1 MEWDSLPARCTILA
15 MPQERSLLDVLR
27 NSLIRSDLP
36 FRDFVELALYHP
48 EFGYYARPK
57 SPIGRE
63 GDFITS
69 PLLSPLFSDVLGNLI
84 DEFMSRT
91 GDGVSQVVD
100 IGCGDGALIRALA
113 WGVGSGVSGV
123 GESERQETRDQRSG
137 EQLPSSSGNRQPLS
151 SSPTPH
157 TRLPTPQFIGF
168 DRNLGRTVPDPRVTY
183 VSSLAEIPPADA
195 RLIISNE
202 LFDAL
207 PFARLVQR
215 DEHLHELWVTERE
228 GALDWTEHEAEG
240 RYEDYFA
247 ERGIVLEPG
256 QFADVSL
263 DWLDV
268 YDEICR
274 LVPRGLIV
282 TFDYGLPQSKLFR
295 GRMRR
300 FGTAAAYS
308 GHRVSRDLLANPGE
322 QDLTAHINFDDLIR
336 TGESQGLNTLFFDMQ
351 AKFLLAQGAA
361 EHPLL
366 APIGEAAIG
375 SAEEGIAL
383 LDAREDAKRLI
394 LPDGIGAE
402 IRVLVQERGM
412 GQDRWRFQ
420 TKLF

>member
-1 MEWDSLPARCTILA
+1 MA
-15 MPQERSLLDVLR
+15 
-27 NSLIRSDLP
+27 

-48 EFGYYARPK
+48 VFGYYARPK

-84 DEFMSRT
+84 NEFMSRA

-100 IGCGDGALIRALA
+100 IGCGDGELIRLLA
-113 WGVGSGVSGV
+113 GVGSRGSGV
-123 GESERQETRDQRSG
+123 GEGFDPLCDSAHDVEAGKKPSRS
-137 EQLPSSSGNRQPLS
+137 PDFA
-151 SSPTPH
+151 PTPEP
-157 TRLPTPQFIGF
+157 RLPTPTFYGF
-168 DRNLGRTVPDPRVTY
+168 DRSLGRTVPDPRVTY
-183 VSSLAEIPPADA
+183 VSSLAEILPADA

-215 DEHLHELWVTERE
+215 DEHLHELWVTERD
-228 GALDWTEHEAEG
+228 GALDWSEHEADG

-263 DWLDV
+263 EWSAL
-268 YDEICR
+268 YDELCR
-274 LVPRGLIV
+274 FVPRGLIV

-308 GHRVSRDLLANPGE
+308 GQRVSRDLLANPGE

-336 TGESQGLNTLFFDMQ
+336 TGESQGLRTLFFDMQ

-361 EHPLL
+361 DHPLL
-366 APIGEAAIG
+366 APVENANIG

>member
-1 MEWDSLPARCTILA
+1 
-15 MPQERSLLDVLR
+15 
-27 NSLIRSDLP
+27 
-36 FRDFVELALYHP
+36 
-48 EFGYYARPK
+48 
-57 SPIGRE
+57 
-63 GDFITS
+63 
-69 PLLSPLFSDVLGNLI
+69 
-84 DEFMSRT
+84 
-91 GDGVSQVVD
+91 VSQVVD

-113 WGVGSGVSGV
+113 RGVGDKAG
-123 GESERQETRDQRSG
+123 
-137 EQLPSSSGNRQPLS
+137 PS
-151 SSPTPH
+151 
-157 TRLPTPQFIGF
+157 FFGF
-168 DRNLGRTVPDPRVTY
+168 DRNLARAVPDPRVTY

-215 DEHLHELWVTERE
+215 DEHLHELWVTERD
-228 GALDWTEHEAEG
+228 GTLDWTEHEADG
-240 RYEDYFA
+240 RYENYFA

-263 DWLDV
+263 DWSST
-268 YDEICR
+268 YAEICGF
-274 LVPRGLIV
+274 VPRGLIV

-295 GRMRR
+295 GRMRH

-308 GHRVSRDLLANPGE
+308 GHRVSRDLLARPGE

-336 TGESQGLNTLFFDMQ
+336 TGEAHGFSTLFFDMQ
-351 AKFLLAQGAA
+351 AKFLLAQGAV

-375 SAEEGIAL
+375 SAEEEIAL
-383 LDAREDAKRLI
+383 LDARDDAKRLI
-394 LPDGIGAE
+394 LPDRIGAE

-412 GQDRWRFQ
+412 GQAPWRFQ

>member
-1 MEWDSLPARCTILA
+1 MPA
-15 MPQERSLLDVLR
+15 ERSLLDVLR
-27 NSLIRSDLP
+27 NSLSNSDLP

-48 EFGYYARPK
+48 EFGYYARPR

-69 PLLSPLFSDVLGNLI
+69 PSLSPLFSDVLGSLI
-84 DEFMSRT
+84 DEFVSRA
-91 GDGVSQVVD
+91 GGGVSQVVD
-100 IGCGDGALIRALA
+100 IGCGDGGLIRLLA
-113 WGVGSGVSGV
+113 RGVVEAEISD
-123 GESERQETRDQRSG
+123 TRDQRSG
-137 EQLPSSSGNRQPLS
+137 NRLGSSSGTGQPPS
-151 SSPTPH
+151 TTRHPSPTPH
-157 TRLPTPQFIGF
+157 PPPPTPAFFGF
-168 DRNLGRTVPDPRVTY
+168 DRNLARAVPDPRVTY
-183 VSSLAEIPPADA
+183 VSLLAEIPPADA

-215 DEHLHELWVTERE
+215 DEHLHELWVTERD

-240 RYEDYFA
+240 RYEEYFA

-256 QFADVSL
+256 QFVDVSL
-263 DWLDV
+263 EWSAL
-268 YDEICR
+268 YAELCR
-274 LVPRGLIV
+274 FVPRGLIV

-336 TGESQGLNTLFFDMQ
+336 TGETLGLSTLFFDMQ

-375 SAEEGIAL
+375 SADEGIAL

-412 GQDRWRFQ
+412 GRDDWRFQ

>member
-1 MEWDSLPARCTILA
+1 VPA
-15 MPQERSLLDVLR
+15 ERSFLDVLR
-27 NSLIRSDLP
+27 NSLISSDLP

-69 PLLSPLFSDVLGNLI
+69 LHLSPLFSDVLGNLI
-84 DEFMSRT
+84 NEFMSRT
-91 GDGVSQVVD
+91 GDGLSQVVD
-100 IGCGDGALIRALA
+100 IGCGDGALIRSLA
-113 WGVGSGVSGV
+113 RGVGSGGLGV
-123 GESERQETRDQRSG
+123 GEKTEHR
-137 EQLPSSSGNRQPLS
+137 
-151 SSPTPH
+151 SPTPH
-157 TRLPTPQFIGF
+157 APHPTPQFFGL
-168 DRNLGRTVPDPRVTY
+168 DRNLNRAVPDPRVTY

-215 DEHLHELWVTERE
+215 DEHLHELWVTERD

-256 QFADVSL
+256 QFADVSVEWSAL
-263 DWLDV
+263 
-268 YDEICR
+268 YAEICR
-274 LVPRGLIV
+274 ILPRGLIV

-295 GRMRR
+295 GRLRR

-308 GHRVSRDLLANPGE
+308 AQRVSRDLLANPGE

-336 TGESQGLNTLFFDMQ
+336 TGESHGMNTLFFDMQ
-351 AKFLLAQGAA
+351 AKFLLAQGAV

-375 SAEEGIAL
+375 TAEEGIAL

>member
-1 MEWDSLPARCTILA
+1 
-15 MPQERSLLDVLR
+15 LR
-27 NSLIRSDLP
+27 NSLSNSDLP

-48 EFGYYARPK
+48 EFGYYARPR

-69 PLLSPLFSDVLGNLI
+69 PLLSPLFSDVLGSLI
-84 DEFMSRT
+84 DEFVSRA

-100 IGCGDGALIRALA
+100 IGCGDGGLIRALA
-113 WGVGSGVSGV
+113 LGVGSGGSGV
-123 GESERQETRDQRSG
+123 GEGFDPLRDSAQDHGAGVKPSRS
-137 EQLPSSSGNRQPLS
+137 PDSAPPPAPRR
-151 SSPTPH
+151 PTP
-157 TRLPTPQFIGF
+157 TFFGL
-168 DRNLGRTVPDPRVTY
+168 DRNLNRAVPDPHVTY

-215 DEHLHELWVTERE
+215 EENLHELWVTERD
-228 GALDWTEHEAEG
+228 GVLDWTEHEADG
-240 RYEDYFA
+240 RYSEYFS
-247 ERGIVLEPG
+247 ERSLALENA

-263 DWLDV
+263 EWSAL
-268 YDEICR
+268 YDELCR
-274 LVPRGLIV
+274 FVPRGLIV

-308 GHRVSRDLLANPGE
+308 GHRVSRDLLTNPGQ

-336 TGESQGLNTLFFDMQ
+336 TGETLGLSTLFFDMQ

-361 EHPLL
+361 EHSLL

-383 LDAREDAKRLI
+383 LDAREAAKRLI

-412 GQDRWRFQ
+412 GQDGWRFQ